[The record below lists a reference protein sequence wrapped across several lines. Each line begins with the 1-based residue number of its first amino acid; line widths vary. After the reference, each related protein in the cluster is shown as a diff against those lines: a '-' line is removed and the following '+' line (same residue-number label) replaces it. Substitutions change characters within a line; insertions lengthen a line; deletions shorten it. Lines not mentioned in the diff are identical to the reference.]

1 VSQIVIFPNFWHFVT
16 FFIHM
21 CKLNTVANPN
31 SAIFKKIIC
40 KEATSC
46 LKTLIVCATAVIN
59 ELRYLFPLKMQWSQF
74 WKLTAQTGGLN

>member
-1 VSQIVIFPNFWHFVT
+1 
-16 FFIHM
+16 M

-31 SAIFKKIIC
+31 SAILKKIIC

-59 ELRYLFPLKMQWSQF
+59 ELRYLFPLKCSDHNFGSWQL
-74 WKLTAQTGGLN
+74 KLGD